1 MTKKRVL
8 TGDRPTGCL
17 HLGHYVGSLRT
28 RVQLQASGEYEQ
40 FVMIADAQA
49 LTDHAD
55 HPEKVRKNVIEVA
68 LDYLA
73 IGLDPSRTTI
83 FIQSAVPELAELNL
97 VFLNL
102 VTLARLQNNPTVKA
116 EMKQKGFGTNVP
128 AGFLTYPV
136 SQTADITAFKATV
149 VPVGDDQ
156 LPVLEQVNE
165 IVRKFNRLYGKG
177 HQVLLECQAKL
188 SDTTRLPGIDGIA
201 KASKSLGNAIFLSDT
216 PKVIKQKVMQMFTD
230 PGHIKASDPGK
241 VEGNVVFAYL
251 DAFDP
256 NPAGVE
262 ELKMHY
268 HRGGLGDV
276 TVKTR
281 LISVLRDLLD
291 PIRKRRL
298 AFAQKPDMVMKMLR
312 EGTAKARSEAQK
324 TMGEVRQAMMID
336 YF

>member
-1 MTKKRVL
+1 MSKKCVL

-17 HLGHYVGSLRT
+17 HLGHYVGSLKT
-28 RVQLQASGEYEQ
+28 RVQLQESGEYEQ

-55 HPEKVRKNVIEVA
+55 DPDKVRKNVTEVT

-73 IGLDPSRTTI
+73 VGLDPKQSTI

-97 VFLNL
+97 IFLNL
-102 VTLARLQNNPTVKA
+102 VTLARLQSNPTVKD
-116 EMKQKGFGTNVP
+116 EMKQKGFGANVP

-136 SQTADITAFKATV
+136 SQAADITAFKATV
-149 VPVGDDQ
+149 VPVGADQ
-156 LPVLEQVNE
+156 LPVLEQGNE

-177 HQVLLECQAKL
+177 RQILLECQAKL
-188 SDTTRLPGIDGIA
+188 SHTARLPGIDGLA

-216 PKVIKQKVMQMFTD
+216 PEMIKQKVMQMFTD
-230 PGHIKASDPGK
+230 SGHLRASDPGK

-256 NPAGVE
+256 DKAEVE
-262 ELKMHY
+262 KLKERY
-268 HRGGLGDV
+268 RRGGLGDV
-276 TVKTR
+276 VLKIR
-281 LISVLRDLLD
+281 LIGVLQNLLG
-291 PIRKRRL
+291 PIRERRL
-298 AFAQKPDMVMKMLR
+298 KFAQNPAMIMKMLKD
-312 EGTAKARSEAQK
+312 GTAKARERAQK
-324 TMGEVRQAMMID
+324 TMQEVRQALKID